1 MCWARLSP
9 DRSLSSSATPYRPL
23 IKPRSS
29 QLRSLCSAPWT
40 SFRRYREAIGGFPIT
55 YPGFPVTVNRFAC
68 SLNRRSSIDSIW
80 FAANVSQLMKEVQ
93 SSPSCNIFKR
103 HGFTIQNT
111 TWPCFQVGNP
121 QRPNSLPMEVCK
133 IVEGQRYSKRLN
145 ERQIAAL
152 LKVTFQHSH
161 DWELDIIQTV
171 DHNAYN
177 EDPYAKEFGTKISE
191 KFALVELNYHDTG
204 REKDCLPRVG
214 QWNMMNKKM
223 VNGGRVTNWKCIN
236 FARNVEEGLA

>member
-1 MCWARLSP
+1 
-9 DRSLSSSATPYRPL
+9 
-23 IKPRSS
+23 
-29 QLRSLCSAPWT
+29 
-40 SFRRYREAIGGFPIT
+40 
-55 YPGFPVTVNRFAC
+55 
-68 SLNRRSSIDSIW
+68 
-80 FAANVSQLMKEVQ
+80 MKEVQ

-121 QRPNSLPMEVCK
+121 QRPNSLPMEVSDK
-133 IVEGQRYSKRLN
+133 YSIAEGQRYSKRLN

-161 DWELDIIQTV
+161 DWELDIIQVSLFYVSVTLQTV

-191 KFALVELNYHDTG
+191 KFALVEVRVLPAPWLNYHDTG